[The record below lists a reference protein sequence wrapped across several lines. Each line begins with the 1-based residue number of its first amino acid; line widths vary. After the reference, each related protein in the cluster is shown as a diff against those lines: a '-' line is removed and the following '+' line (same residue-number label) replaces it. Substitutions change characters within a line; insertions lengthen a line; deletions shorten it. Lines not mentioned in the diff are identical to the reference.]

1 MTFKIVAN
9 GSRNKIKK
17 MASINM
23 NNMSKSI
30 RSLSFFFVLMIYFV
44 ACGSY
49 LLIRRNT
56 AALL

>member
-1 MTFKIVAN
+1 MTFEMVAN

-17 MASINM
+17 MASISM

-30 RSLSFFFVLMIYFV
+30 RSLSFFFVLIIYFV

-49 LLIRRNT
+49 LGRNT
-56 AALL
+56 VALL

>member
-1 MTFKIVAN
+1 MTFEMVAN

-30 RSLSFFFVLMIYFV
+30 RSLSFFFVLIIYFV

-49 LLIRRNT
+49 LRRNT